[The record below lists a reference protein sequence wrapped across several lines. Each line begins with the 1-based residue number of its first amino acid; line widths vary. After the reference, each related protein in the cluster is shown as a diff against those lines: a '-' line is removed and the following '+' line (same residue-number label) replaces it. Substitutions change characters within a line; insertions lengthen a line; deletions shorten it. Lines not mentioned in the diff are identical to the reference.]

1 MTTRMQVL
9 MEHLNPNAKQTDP
22 MLIARYVGEY
32 THSSIRRGAYI
43 RVKYQDYRISSPDV
57 IERLRPNDYEVDAYY
72 MPSDDIETI
81 YIYQNNVYIDPCHKV
96 VAYNEATAE
105 QTDADR
111 AAYQEQAKYV
121 AQFDKMVKEG
131 KKELAKVTIIEN
143 KDSSNK
149 EELGVRNEELSNARR
164 DEACYVSSTDDEPTD
179 EEEFDY
185 ADCVAWAKQA
195 AIKSL

>member
-1 MTTRMQVL
+1 MPS
-9 MEHLNPNAKQTDP
+9 E
-22 MLIARYVGEY
+22 
-32 THSSIRRGAYI
+32 S
-43 RVKYQDYRISSPDV
+43 
-57 IERLRPNDYEVDAYY
+57 IERVYLFQKD
-72 MPSDDIETI
+72 
-81 YIYQNNVYIDPCHKV
+81 VYIDTCHKV

-111 AAYQEQAKYV
+111 AAYREQAKYV
-121 AQFDKMVKEG
+121 AQYDKMVKEG

-143 KDSSNK
+143 KETVDNSH
-149 EELGVRNEELSNARR
+149 RTPDSNATRCVPTIV
-164 DEACYVSSTDDEPTD
+164 DEIEDMGQD

>member
-1 MTTRMQVL
+1 M
-9 MEHLNPNAKQTDP
+9 
-22 MLIARYVGEY
+22 I
-32 THSSIRRGAYI
+32 
-43 RVKYQDYRISSPDV
+43 
-57 IERLRPNDYEVDAYY
+57 
-72 MPSDDIETI
+72 
-81 YIYQNNVYIDPCHKV
+81 
-96 VAYNEATAE
+96 AYNEDTAE

-143 KDSSNK
+143 KDSSNN

-164 DEACYVSSTDDEPTD
+164 DVACYVSSTDDEPTD